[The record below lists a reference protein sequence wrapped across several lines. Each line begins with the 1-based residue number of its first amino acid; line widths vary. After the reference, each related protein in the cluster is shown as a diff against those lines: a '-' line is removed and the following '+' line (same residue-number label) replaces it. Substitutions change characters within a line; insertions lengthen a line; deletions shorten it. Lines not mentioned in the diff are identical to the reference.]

1 MNATDAMEF
10 DEDRV
15 LVSRLVCRVVFDGG
29 GAGLEESR
37 SRGDRFGNSVGLGVH
52 SRRVSTY
59 SMLKIDLSRNCQTA
73 RLPYITRS

>member
-37 SRGDRFGNSVGLGVH
+37 SRGDRFGNSVGF
-52 SRRVSTY
+52 
-59 SMLKIDLSRNCQTA
+59 DTA
-73 RLPYITRS
+73 CTLDT